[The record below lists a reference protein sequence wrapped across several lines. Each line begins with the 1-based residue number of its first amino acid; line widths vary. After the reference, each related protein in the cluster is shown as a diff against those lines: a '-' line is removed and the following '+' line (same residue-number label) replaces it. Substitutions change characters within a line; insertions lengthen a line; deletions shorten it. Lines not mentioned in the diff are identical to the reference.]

1 MPSGGGEL
9 TPVPAIPAS
18 VLAAFGTNVQFAA
31 SNMAVEWRAVR
42 GTATSKKSLWQ
53 REIKESEEDSFA
65 KASAKCKEVLI
76 KARRSRQCAFMDC
89 VTGLIIPGCEG
100 EREKRS
106 PLILSPGSCT
116 RQGYPET
123 TCSCA
128 CAALAS
134 RRWRCARQSRIR
146 LRPKRCT
153 RPITASR
160 VTFLP
165 PVEAPCPPRPTQ
177 PKRDGKP
184 HLGFQWPSASQ
195 RCQTSV
201 AGPAR
206 GKGPNPH
213 MALNCRRARACS
225 AAAAWGRWDATNR
238 LGVGD
243 FFFLLPQRTNN
254 GFWARVSFLFL
265 SCMQVFC

>member
-42 GTATSKKSLWQ
+42 GTATSKRGLWQ

-128 CAALAS
+128 CVRS
-134 RRWRCARQSRIR
+134 RADGGAVQGSPGFVCA
-146 LRPKRCT
+146 
-153 RPITASR
+153 
-160 VTFLP
+160 
-165 PVEAPCPPRPTQ
+165 
-177 PKRDGKP
+177 
-184 HLGFQWPSASQ
+184 
-195 RCQTSV
+195 
-201 AGPAR
+201 
-206 GKGPNPH
+206 PN
-213 MALNCRRARACS
+213 AARAQS
-225 AAAAWGRWDATNR
+225 PPAES
-238 LGVGD
+238 L
-243 FFFLLPQRTNN
+243 FFLLSKRPALQGPLSPSGTASLTWVSSGRLPAN
-254 GFWARVSFLFL
+254 GARQVSLVRREAKGPIL
-265 SCMQVFC
+265 TWRLTADEPGPALRPPRGVVGMPLTA